1 MSDDVQEIVLVD
13 EDGVEHHFN
22 LVDVILVDD
31 QRYALLEPQQGD
43 EEGAFVFRVES
54 GDDGD
59 DQLVEVEDDAEFE
72 RVVAALEA
80 LDDMDHEHDHVHGPD
95 CNHGPEED

>member
-1 MSDDVQEIVLVD
+1 MSDEVQEIVLVD
-13 EDGVEHHFN
+13 EEGVEHHFN
-22 LVDVILVDD
+22 LVDVVMVDD
-31 QRYALLEPQQGD
+31 QRYALLEPQEGD
-43 EEGAFVFRVES
+43 EEGAFVFRVEA
-54 GDDGD
+54 DEDGE

-80 LDDMDHEHDHVHGPD
+80 LDDMDHDHVHGPD